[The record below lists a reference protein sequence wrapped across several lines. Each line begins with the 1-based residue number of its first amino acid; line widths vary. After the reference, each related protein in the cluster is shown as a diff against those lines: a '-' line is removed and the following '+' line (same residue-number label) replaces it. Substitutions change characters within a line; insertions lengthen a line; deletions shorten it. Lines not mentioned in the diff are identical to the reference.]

1 MVSSVSQ
8 EHGALTD
15 VRAPPRVMYAPA
27 PAVTTTA
34 SPYRE
39 APEPSDAPNETT
51 LFPAGLAVAF
61 LTLGFFVTRV
71 FVGLAD
77 QRAWLGHAGTFAT
90 VSGAIFALVA
100 IVRFA
105 WSSSGARHAFVSL
118 AARSA
123 AIAPVL
129 ALTAVAMFST
139 TVSRSLQWASLAG
152 VALLVLVAGIRTI
165 ALHLKGDRRI
175 AAMTL
180 ALLVMGQSIELFGP
194 VASLASQ
201 PGSALPRVAFLLG
214 RVSEASTF
222 VGIALAIVWAMRSA
236 IASLGRA
243 RSMLFLAMP
252 LGFGAVLLS
261 LPARL
266 PRTTEMVAR
275 SAFGTRFDLANV
287 GGAGH
292 PSRLAL
298 SVYATLFTGLVAA
311 VSLSFAT
318 QSLDRGAG
326 ARRGLAWMCVL
337 LAGFGAAGIAG
348 PTDPLRVV
356 LVALGALL
364 MEQSAEREDRA
375 D

>member
-1 MVSSVSQ
+1 
-8 EHGALTD
+8 
-15 VRAPPRVMYAPA
+15 MYAPA
-27 PAVTTTA
+27 PAVTTSA

-39 APEPSDAPNETT
+39 APEPSGAPTETT

-61 LTLGFFVTRV
+61 LAFGFFVTRV

-77 QRAWLGHAGTFAT
+77 QRVWLGNAGTFAT
-90 VSGAIFALVA
+90 VSGVVFASVA
-100 IVRFA
+100 ILRFA

-139 TVSRSLQWASLAG
+139 SVSQTLQWASLGG
-152 VALLVLVAGIRTI
+152 VALLVLVAGIRAI
-165 ALHLKGDRRI
+165 AIHLKGDRRL
-175 AAMTL
+175 AAITL

-194 VASLASQ
+194 VASLAAQ
-201 PGSALPRVAFLLG
+201 PGSALPRLAHALG

-236 IASLGRA
+236 IANLGVARA
-243 RSMLFLAMP
+243 MAFLAMP

-275 SAFGTRFDLANV
+275 SAFGARFDLANV

-298 SVYATLFTGLVAA
+298 SVYATLFTGMIAA
-311 VSLSFAT
+311 VSLSLAT

-326 ARRGLAWMCVL
+326 ARRGLGWLCVL

-356 LVALGALL
+356 LVTLGALL
-364 MEQSAEREDRA
+364 FEQSAERED
-375 D
+375 